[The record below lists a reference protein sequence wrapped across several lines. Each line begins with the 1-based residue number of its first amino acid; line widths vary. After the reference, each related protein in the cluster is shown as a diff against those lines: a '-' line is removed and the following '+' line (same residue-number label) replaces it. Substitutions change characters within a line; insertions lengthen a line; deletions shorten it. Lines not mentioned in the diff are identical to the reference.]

1 MILFLIGPAIIHA
14 CDIIDT
20 RHFLLI
26 HAYVLLY
33 YGVNVCVYVLWV
45 FLPEINLLTYLP
57 TTRMANGEE
66 VRRSYDDTATENNRP
81 PAGGKRWMIREGG
94 SASRVS
100 INARPRDPGGGTGSS
115 VQAYGSEG

>member
-20 RHFLLI
+20 SHFVLI

-45 FLPEINLLTYLP
+45 FLPEINLLTYLLNQV
-57 TTRMANGEE
+57 T
-66 VRRSYDDTATENNRP
+66 
-81 PAGGKRWMIREGG
+81 
-94 SASRVS
+94 
-100 INARPRDPGGGTGSS
+100 
-115 VQAYGSEG
+115 SEPLQGYSTYTIPF